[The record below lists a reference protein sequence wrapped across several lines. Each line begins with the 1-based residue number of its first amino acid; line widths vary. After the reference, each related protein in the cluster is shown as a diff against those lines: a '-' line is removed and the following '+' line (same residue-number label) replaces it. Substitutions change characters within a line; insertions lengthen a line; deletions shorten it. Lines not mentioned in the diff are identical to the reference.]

1 MIRISTIKAALV
13 RQLKKTE
20 DIDVFFTNVSK
31 TESQGSGESIDKY
44 FHVSLI
50 PISTSLFGKF
60 MRDRAFFIDVS
71 YIDKHSNMNKYL
83 EWSEK
88 MDDVILPYIQIE
100 ERSITVETSEFR
112 IVDEVGHY
120 TFTLKFRDVIDY
132 EQDGEPVTDLNI
144 KIK

>member
-1 MIRISTIKAALV
+1 MIRISAIKAALV

-20 DIDVFFTNVSK
+20 DIDVFFTTVSK
-31 TESQGSGESIDKY
+31 TEGSSQSIEKY

-71 YIDKHSNMNKYL
+71 YINKHSDVNTFL
-83 EWSEK
+83 EWYEK

-100 ERSITVETSEFR
+100 ERSITVETGTFR

-132 EQDGEPVTDLNI
+132 EQDGEPATDLNI

>member
-100 ERSITVETSEFR
+100 ERSITVETSGFR

-132 EQDGEPVTDLNI
+132 EQDGEPATDLNI

>member
-20 DIDVFFTNVSK
+20 DIDVFFTTVSK
-31 TESQGSGESIDKY
+31 TEGSSQSIEKY

-71 YIDKHSNMNKYL
+71 YINKHSDVNTFL
-83 EWSEK
+83 EWYEK

-100 ERSITVETSEFR
+100 ERSITVETGTFR

-132 EQDGEPVTDLNI
+132 EQDGEPATDLNI

>member
-1 MIRISTIKAALV
+1 MIRISAIKAALV

-20 DIDVFFTNVSK
+20 DIDVFFTTVSK
-31 TESQGSGESIDKY
+31 TEGSSQSIEKY

-71 YIDKHSNMNKYL
+71 YINKHSDVNTFL
-83 EWSEK
+83 EWYEK

-100 ERSITVETSEFR
+100 ERSITVETGTFR

-120 TFTLKFRDVIDY
+120 TFTLKFRDVIDF
-132 EQDGEPVTDLNI
+132 EQDGEPATDLNI

>member
-1 MIRISTIKAALV
+1 MIRISIIKAALV

-20 DIDVFFTNVSK
+20 DIDVFFTTVSK
-31 TESQGSGESIDKY
+31 TEGSSQSIEKY

-71 YIDKHSNMNKYL
+71 YINKHSDVNTFL
-83 EWSEK
+83 EWYEK

-100 ERSITVETSEFR
+100 ERSITVETGTFR

-132 EQDGEPVTDLNI
+132 EQDGEPATDLNI

>member
-31 TESQGSGESIDKY
+31 TESQGSGQSIDKY

-50 PISTSLFGKF
+50 PISTSLYGKF

-71 YIDKHSNMNKYL
+71 YIDKHSNMNKFL

-132 EQDGEPVTDLNI
+132 EQDGEPATDLNI

>member
-13 RQLKKTE
+13 RQLKKTA
-20 DIDVFFTNVSK
+20 DIDVFFTTVSK
-31 TESQGSGESIDKY
+31 TESQGSSQNIEKY

-71 YIDKHSNMNKYL
+71 YIDKHSDTNTFL

-88 MDDVILPYIQIE
+88 MNDAILPYIQIE
-100 ERSITVETSEFR
+100 ERSITVENGTFK

-132 EQDGEPVTDLNI
+132 QQDGEPATDLNI

>member
-1 MIRISTIKAALV
+1 MIRISAIKAALV

-20 DIDVFFTNVSK
+20 DIDVFFTTVSK
-31 TESQGSGESIDKY
+31 TEGSSQSIEKY

-60 MRDRAFFIDVS
+60 MRNRAFFIDVS
-71 YIDKHSNMNKYL
+71 YINKHSDVNTFL
-83 EWSEK
+83 EWYEK

-100 ERSITVETSEFR
+100 ERSITVETGTFR

-132 EQDGEPVTDLNI
+132 EQDGEPATDLNI

>member
-31 TESQGSGESIDKY
+31 TESQGSGQSINKY

-50 PISTSLFGKF
+50 PISTSLYGKF

-71 YIDKHSNMNKYL
+71 YIDKHSNMNKFL

-88 MDDVILPYIQIE
+88 MDGVILPYIQIE
-100 ERSITVETSEFR
+100 KRSITVESSDFR

-132 EQDGEPVTDLNI
+132 EQDGEPATDLNI

>member
-13 RQLKKTE
+13 RQLKKTD
-20 DIDVFFTNVSK
+20 DIDVFFTTVSK
-31 TESQGSGESIDKY
+31 TESQGSDQSIEKY

-71 YIDKHSNMNKYL
+71 YINKHSDTNMFL

-88 MDDVILPYIQIE
+88 MEGVILPYIQIG
-100 ERSITVETSEFR
+100 ERSITIEDGSFK

-132 EQDGEPVTDLNI
+132 EQDGEPATDLNI

>member
-20 DIDVFFTNVSK
+20 DIDVFFTTVSK
-31 TESQGSGESIDKY
+31 TESQGSSQNIEKY

-71 YIDKHSNMNKYL
+71 YIDKHSDTNTFL

-88 MDDVILPYIQIE
+88 MNDAILPYIQIE
-100 ERSITVETSEFR
+100 ERSITVENGTFK

-132 EQDGEPVTDLNI
+132 QQDGEPATDLNI